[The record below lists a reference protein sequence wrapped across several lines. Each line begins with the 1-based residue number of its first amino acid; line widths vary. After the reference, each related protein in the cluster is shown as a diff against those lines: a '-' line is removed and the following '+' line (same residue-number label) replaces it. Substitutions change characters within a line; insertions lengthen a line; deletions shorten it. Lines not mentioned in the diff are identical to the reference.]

1 MHAAANR
8 RMLSK
13 QERYTR
19 PAKERFMSSIKSLD
33 DLKAKRQEILGRSD
47 ARKNKVIINVS
58 LGTCS
63 IAAGGKT
70 AMEAMQDE
78 VAKNGL
84 TGVEFVQSGCMT
96 YCFAEPTVEITL
108 PGKAPVVFGGV
119 DETKA
124 RELVT
129 EYVMKGEPVEGII
142 PVNYERVV
150 L

>member
-1 MHAAANR
+1 
-8 RMLSK
+8 
-13 QERYTR
+13 
-19 PAKERFMSSIKSLD
+19 MSTITSLEA
-33 DLKAKRQEILGRSD
+33 LKAKRQELLDR
-47 ARKNKVIINVS
+47 AAAKKNKTIINVS
-58 LGTCS
+58 LATCS
-63 IAAGGKT
+63 IAAGGKF

-84 TGVEFVQSGCMT
+84 NGVEFMQSGCMT

-119 DETKA
+119 DEAKA

-142 PVNYERVV
+142 PVTYERVV

>member
-1 MHAAANR
+1 
-8 RMLSK
+8 
-13 QERYTR
+13 
-19 PAKERFMSSIKSLD
+19 MSTIRSLE
-33 DLKAKRQEILGRSD
+33 DLKAKRQEILD
-47 ARKNKVIINVS
+47 RKAVAKGKTIINVS
-58 LGTCS
+58 LATCS
-63 IAAGGKT
+63 IAAGGKV

-84 TGVEFVQSGCMT
+84 TGVEFMQSGCMT
-96 YCFAEPTVEITL
+96 YCYAEPTVEITL
-108 PGKAPVVFGGV
+108 PGKTPVVFGGV
-119 DETKA
+119 DENRA